1 VINMLIS
8 GVYLIIIIGVL
19 YFIVLPIIYIK
30 KGLKA
35 NKNWKKIVPPV
46 ITMAITIIFMIIFT
60 LAACVS
66 PRYTVD
72 IASGSEVKTYIA
84 NNTIYI
90 DDIPSTLIRIFVFYN
105 IPTWIMLL
113 GYFMDRRKKNHRD
126 NIEKMKILDL

>member
-46 ITMAITIIFMIIFT
+46 ITMAITIIFMIIYA
-60 LAACVS
+60 LKSGVS
-66 PRYTVD
+66 SYYSLDKATGNTVK
-72 IASGSEVKTYIA
+72 SYIVYNA
-84 NNTIYI
+84 GNI
-90 DDIPSTLIRIFVFYN
+90 DEKPLTLIIIFVFYN

-113 GYFMDRRKKNHRD
+113 GYFMDRRKKNQRD

>member
-1 VINMLIS
+1 MLIS

-46 ITMAITIIFMIIFT
+46 ITMAITIIFMIIYA
-60 LAACVS
+60 LKSGVS
-66 PRYTVD
+66 SYYSLDKATGNTVK
-72 IASGSEVKTYIA
+72 SYIVYNA
-84 NNTIYI
+84 GNI
-90 DDIPSTLIRIFVFYN
+90 DEKPLTLIIIFVFYN

-113 GYFMDRRKKNHRD
+113 GYFMDRRKKNQRD